1 MRPGAL
7 RAARRLA
14 AGGFALL
21 AMAAAAA
28 PSDVQLADPAW
39 IQAGREKFV
48 ATCGYCHGTE
58 GDAGKHRPFRERVQ
72 WDAQQIHDV
81 IAHGRQRGA
90 NVMPAWKDS
99 IADEQIWQIVAYIR
113 SLGGQPKAAP

>member
-1 MRPGAL
+1 MRPGVL
-7 RAARRLA
+7 AARRLA
-14 AGGFALL
+14 AGGCALL
-21 AMAAAAA
+21 AAAAAAAA
-28 PSDVQLADPAW
+28 PSDAQLTDPAW

-58 GDAGKHRPFRERVQ
+58 GDAGKHRPFRERVE

-99 IADEQIWQIVAYIR
+99 IADEQIWQIVAYIK
-113 SLGGQPKAAP
+113 SLGGKPKPAP